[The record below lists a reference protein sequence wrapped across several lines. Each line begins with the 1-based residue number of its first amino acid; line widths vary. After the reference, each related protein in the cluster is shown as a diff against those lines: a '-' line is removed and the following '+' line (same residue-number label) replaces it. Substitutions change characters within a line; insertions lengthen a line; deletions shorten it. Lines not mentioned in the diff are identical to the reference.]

1 MHTNVIELPG
11 ENIWSFSAT
20 LWAELKAR
28 PLQKKKTSRF
38 NTLENIGP
46 ATGQTDWLIL
56 VNDPLNYYNG
66 EGILFY
72 TRR

>member
-1 MHTNVIELPG
+1 M
-11 ENIWSFSAT
+11 T
-20 LWAELKAR
+20 LIH
-28 PLQKKKTSRF
+28 
-38 NTLENIGP
+38 LENIGP

-72 TRR
+72 TRC

>member
-1 MHTNVIELPG
+1 MGRAEGKVI
-11 ENIWSFSAT
+11 T
-20 LWAELKAR
+20 
-28 PLQKKKTSRF
+28 KKKHQDLIH
-38 NTLENIGP
+38 LENIGP

-56 VNDPLNYYNG
+56 VNDPLNYYKG